1 MQIIRDYTQ
10 LFESETPIAVALGYF
25 DGLHLG
31 HQKII
36 ECTDIPN
43 HKRGILTFT
52 NQPAGFITH
61 SRKPSRLL
69 SLDDKVE
76 MMEKMGTEYLFLY
89 DFTEE
94 IKNMHKDEFIDIFLV
109 QHHVKYTVAGFNFRF
124 GKDKEGDTA
133 YLQKACDKKGIQ
145 TLIIPPVRYQGK
157 VISSS
162 LIRKKL
168 YEGDVSVAA
177 EMLGRSF
184 YIKGEVQHGKHLGRT
199 LGMPTANIHV
209 ADDIIVPKWGVYQTK
224 VVIREQV
231 YNGVTNVGNNPT
243 IIGDQLQIETHILDF
258 DDDIY
263 GQEITIEFVQH
274 IRDEIAFSDILA
286 LKNQVRQD
294 IEFVRSSL
302 DAIHKRGESVL

>member
-1 MQIIRDYTQ
+1 MQIIRNYTQ
-10 LFESETPIAVALGYF
+10 SFESKNPIAAALGYF

-52 NQPAGFITH
+52 NQPAGFIAH

-69 SLDDKVE
+69 SLDDKVK
-76 MMEKMGTEYLFLY
+76 MMEGMGTEYLFLY
-89 DFTEE
+89 DFTEK

-109 QHHVKYTVAGFNFRF
+109 QHHVKYAVAGFNFRF
-124 GKDKEGDTA
+124 GKNKEGDTA
-133 YLQKACDKKGIQ
+133 YLEKACDKKGIQ
-145 TLIIPPVRYQGK
+145 TCIIPPVRYQGK

-162 LIRKKL
+162 LIRKKI
-168 YEGDVSVAA
+168 YEGEVAVAA
-177 EMLGRSF
+177 EMLGRPF
-184 YIKGEVQHGKHLGRT
+184 YVKGEVQHGKQLGRT
-199 LGMPTANIHV
+199 LGIPTANVHV
-209 ADDIIVPKWGVYQTK
+209 ADDMIVPKWGVYQTK
-224 VVIREQV
+224 VTVKEHV
-231 YNGVTNVGNNPT
+231 YHGVTNVGNNPT
-243 IIGDQLQIETHILDF
+243 IRGDQLQIETHILDF

-263 GQEITIEFVQH
+263 GQEMTIEFVQH
-274 IRDEIAFSDILA
+274 IRDEIAFYDILA

-302 DAIHKRGESVL
+302 DAIQKKGGSVL